1 MKTNVALIGFM
12 GAGKTVVGKKL
23 AGKLGKDFVE
33 LDELIIQQAGK
44 PITQIFA
51 DDGEICFRELEI
63 AVTKD
68 VTARENQV
76 IAAGGGVILN
86 RINIDRLREN
96 GTVVY
101 LTVSPS
107 EILRRVAGDGGRPLL
122 NTPDKEKRIRELLA
136 LRKPLYEQAADI
148 KVNTSRR
155 GIDAVVDEI
164 IGKLKEMKT
173 VK

>member
-12 GAGKTVVGKKL
+12 GAGKTVVGRAL
-23 AGKLGKDFVE
+23 AGKLGKEFVE
-33 LDELIIQQAGK
+33 LDELIAQRAGK

-51 DDGEICFRELEI
+51 EDGEITFREFEI
-63 AVTKD
+63 ALTKN
-68 VTARENQV
+68 VAAGENQV
-76 IAAGGGVILN
+76 IATGGGVILN
-86 RINIDRLREN
+86 RINIDRLRQN
-96 GTVVY
+96 SIVVY
-101 LTVSPS
+101 LTVSLA

-155 GIDAVVDEI
+155 RIDMIVNEI
-164 IGKLKEMKT
+164 VEKLKR
-173 VK
+173 